1 MVVLA
6 NQNKFCIQTDEVGTV
21 WLSSLLFSRKEPDWC
36 SSTDSA
42 LLKTETL
49 KAFDKKHVFWKCK
62 FWL

>member
-1 MVVLA
+1 MKWAQHGSVVCYLVER
-6 NQNKFCIQTDEVGTV
+6 NPTG
-21 WLSSLLFSRKEPDWC
+21 S